1 MLNIS
6 DNHIGNFI
14 EKKEYKS
21 FSQFLEPKIAK
32 KLLYI
37 LSVVFI
43 LIVAFLFVPWTQ
55 NIQTSGKIIPLLP
68 DERPQSINAVI
79 PGRIE
84 KWYVREGDFVQAGDT
99 ILEISEIKDSYF
111 DPKLLE
117 RIKSQIKAKSSSQ
130 SSYNQKS
137 QSLENQIGS
146 LNLALKNKINQAE
159 NKVAQSELKVLT
171 DSMEVIA
178 VKTNYDIQVDQLKR
192 TEQLYNQGLK
202 SKNDLQNGQ
211 NKVQEA
217 TSKLASIQ
225 NKLLTSRNELSNA
238 FIELN
243 NLTNEFGEKLAKA
256 ESDRFSAISSY
267 YEADGEI
274 TKMENQYMNY
284 SIRTG
289 FYFITAPKDG
299 YITKAIRSGIG
310 EIVKDGEPIVTIMPK
325 TFHIA
330 VELYIKPMDLPLIRK
345 DSTKVR
351 MTFDG
356 WPALVFSGWAG
367 SSFGTFGGTIA
378 AIDNTISDNG
388 KYRILVVPDSL
399 EVKWP
404 EQLRTGT
411 GAQGFALLKD
421 VPIWYE
427 IWRQLNGFPPDF
439 YDDFKTK
446 SPYDSK
452 AKDKGKDEEE
462 DKKKDEPKKK

>member
-6 DNHIGNFI
+6 NNKIDKFI
-14 EKKEYKS
+14 QTENYKS
-21 FSQFLEPKIAK
+21 FSQFLEPKIARR
-32 KLLYI
+32 LLYW
-37 LSVVFI
+37 LSALFVAV
-43 LIVAFLFVPWTQ
+43 VAFMFIPWTQ

-68 DERPQSINAVI
+68 DERPQSIHAVI

-84 KWYVREGDFVQAGDT
+84 KWFVKEGDFVEQGDT

-137 QSLENQIGS
+137 QSLDNQISS
-146 LNLALKNKINQAE
+146 LNLSLKNKIIQSE
-159 NKVAQSELKVLT
+159 NKVAQCELKVLS
-171 DSMEVIA
+171 DSMEVIS

-225 NKLLTSRNELSNA
+225 NKLLTSRNELANA
-238 FIELN
+238 LVELN
-243 NLTNEFGEKLAKA
+243 NVTNDFGEKLAKA
-256 ESDRFSAISSY
+256 ESDRFSALSSY

-284 SIRTG
+284 SIRSG
-289 FYFITAPKDG
+289 FYFITAPKTG
-299 YITKAIRSGIG
+299 YITKVIRTGIG
-310 EIVKDGEPIVTIMPK
+310 EIVKDGEPIVTIMPQS
-325 TFHIA
+325 FHIA
-330 VELYIKPMDLPLIRK
+330 VELYIKPMDLPLIQK

-356 WPALVFSGWAG
+356 WPSLIFSGWAG
-367 SSFGTFGGTIA
+367 SSFGTFAGKVV

-388 KYRILVVPDSL
+388 KYRILVVPDSTDT
-399 EVKWP
+399 KWP
-404 EQLRTGT
+404 QQLRTGT

-439 YDDFKTK
+439 YSNFKEK
-446 SPYDSK
+446 APYG
-452 AKDKGKDEEE
+452 KDKEKPKEEE
-462 DKKKDEPKKK
+462 EKKDEGKKK

>member
-6 DNHIGNFI
+6 DNKIDKYI
-14 EKKEYKS
+14 KTQKYKS
-21 FSQFLEPKIAK
+21 FSLYFQPRTAK
-32 KLLYI
+32 TLLYW
-37 LSVVFI
+37 LSVFFI
-43 LIVAFLFVPWTQ
+43 GLIAFMFVPWTQ
-55 NIQTSGKIIPLLP
+55 NIETSGKIIPLLP
-68 DERPQSINAVI
+68 DERPQSIHAVI

-84 KWYVREGDFVQAGDT
+84 KWYVKEGDFVQAGDT
-99 ILEISEIKDSYF
+99 ILEISEIKESYF

-117 RIKSQIKAKSSSQ
+117 RIKSQITAKSSSQ

-137 QSLENQIGS
+137 QSLENQISS
-146 LNLALKNKINQAE
+146 LNLALKNKIIQSE
-159 NKVAQSELKVLT
+159 NKVAQCELKVLS

-178 VKTNYDIQVDQLKR
+178 VRTNYDIQVDQLKR

-225 NKLLTSRNELSNA
+225 NKLLTSRNELANA
-238 FIELN
+238 MVELN

-256 ESDRFSAISSY
+256 ESDRFSALSSY
-267 YEADGEI
+267 YEADAEI
-274 TKMENQYMNY
+274 AKMENQYMNY
-284 SIRTG
+284 SIRSG
-289 FYFITAPKDG
+289 FYFITAPRTG
-299 YITKAIRSGIG
+299 YVTKAIRTGIG
-310 EIVKDGEPIVTIMPK
+310 EIVKEGEPIVTIMPLD
-325 TFHIA
+325 FHIA

-356 WPALVFSGWAG
+356 WPSLIFSGWAG
-367 SSFGTFGGTIA
+367 SSFGTFGGRVA

-388 KYRILVVPDSL
+388 KYRILVVPDSSDI
-399 EVKWP
+399 KWP
-404 EQLRTGT
+404 DQLRTGT

-427 IWRQLNGFPPDF
+427 IWRQLNGFPPEF
-439 YDDFKTK
+439 YGSFKEK
-446 SPYDSK
+446 NPYSK
-452 AKDKGKDEEE
+452 DKDKGKEEDEE
-462 DKKKDEPKKK
+462 KKKDEGKKK

>member
-6 DNHIGNFI
+6 DNKIDKFI
-14 EKKEYKS
+14 QSKNYKS
-21 FSQFLEPKIAK
+21 FSLHLQPRTART
-32 KLLYI
+32 LLYW
-37 LSVVFI
+37 LSAFFIGIVVLMFI
-43 LIVAFLFVPWTQ
+43 PWTQ

-68 DERPQSINAVI
+68 DERPQSIHAVI

-84 KWYVREGDFVQAGDT
+84 QWFVKEGDFVKAGDT
-99 ILEISEIKDSYF
+99 ILEISEIKESYF

-117 RIKSQIKAKSSSQ
+117 RIKSQIDAKSSSQ

-137 QSLENQIGS
+137 QSLENQITS
-146 LNLALKNKINQAE
+146 LNLALKNKIIQSE
-159 NKVAQSELKVLT
+159 NKVAQCELKVLT

-178 VKTNYDIQVDQLKR
+178 VRTNYDIQVDQLKR

-225 NKLLTSRNELSNA
+225 NKLLTSRNELANA
-238 FIELN
+238 MVELN

-256 ESDRFSAISSY
+256 ESDRFSALSSY

-284 SIRTG
+284 SIRAG
-289 FYFITAPKDG
+289 FYFITAPKSG
-299 YITKAIRSGIG
+299 YVTKAIRTGIG
-310 EIVKDGEPIVTIMPK
+310 EIVKEGEPIITIMPLD
-325 TFHIA
+325 FHIA

-356 WPALVFSGWAG
+356 WPALIFSGWAG
-367 SSFGTFGGTIA
+367 SSFGTFGGRVA

-388 KYRILVVPDSL
+388 KYRILVVPDSADI
-399 EVKWP
+399 KWP

-411 GAQGFALLKD
+411 GAQGIALLQD

-427 IWRQLNGFPPDF
+427 LWRQLNGFPPDF
-439 YDDFKTK
+439 YADFKEK
-446 SPYDSK
+446 SPYS
-452 AKDKGKDEEE
+452 KDKDTGKEGEEE
-462 DKKKDEPKKK
+462 KKKEEVKKK